1 MRLKRPF
8 LIVGGCLVVAAGTLA
23 FTGSVVLF
31 DPQRQ
36 VASAQL
42 VDGRG
47 HQQPLLNLAYV
58 RVGVPRIEGAVQITC
73 TNGKVGDGN
82 YVTPGAPTWEK
93 IDNECPS

>member
-1 MRLKRPF
+1 MRLKRLM

-23 FTGSVVLF
+23 ITGSVVLF

-42 VDGRG
+42 VDGWG
-47 HQQPLLNLAYV
+47 HDQPLLNLAYV

-73 TNGKVGDGN
+73 KNGRVGDGN
-82 YVTPGAPTWEK
+82 YVTPGAPTWQK
-93 IDNECPS
+93 IDDNCRS